1 MFCNFAQTKCSKI
14 ISLFFWFIFG
24 LFFLLIILINL
35 FRLPFTCTC
44 TKVCLFSSTPNL
56 IPFQFFLF
64 IHYCTR
70 LNFVCM
76 QHRAILVW
84 WIRYRQL
91 VLKGRSSNRLT
102 PMVKLV
108 KTIAQTKMQ
117 QVRTCPSAFCWT
129 IVYTQKCPGMKIGLC
144 S

>member
-1 MFCNFAQTKCSKI
+1 MTEKFCNFAQTKCSKI
-14 ISLFFWFIFG
+14 LSIF
-24 LFFLLIILINL
+24 IILTNP

-70 LNFVCM
+70 LNFVCV

-108 KTIAQTKMQ
+108 KAIAQTKIQ
-117 QVRTCPSAFCWT
+117 QIRTYSSAFCWT
-129 IVYTQKCPGMKIGLC
+129 IVDTQKCPAIKIGLC

>member
-1 MFCNFAQTKCSKI
+1 MTEKFCNFAQTKCSKI
-14 ISLFFWFIFG
+14 LSIF
-24 LFFLLIILINL
+24 IILTNP

-64 IHYCTR
+64 IHYCTQ
-70 LNFVCM
+70 LNFVCV

-91 VLKGRSSNRLT
+91 VLQDRSSNRLT
-102 PMVKLV
+102 PKVKLV
-108 KTIAQTKMQ
+108 KTRTETKMQ
-117 QVRTCPSAFCWT
+117 QVRTCSPETFCWT
-129 IVYTQKCPGMKIGLC
+129 SM
-144 S
+144 

>member
-1 MFCNFAQTKCSKI
+1 MLENY
-14 ISLFFWFIFG
+14 LFIF
-24 LFFLLIILINL
+24 LVYFFLLIILTNP

-64 IHYCTR
+64 SFSFSFT
-70 LNFVCM
+70 NV
-76 QHRAILVW
+76 ILVW